1 MSVCCVERELGQL
14 RELGGLCEVEGEV
27 VKSGEQVGGE
37 TRWYGGA
44 VWWWWYLG
52 GKGVTGVVLVL
63 C

>member
-1 MSVCCVERELGQL
+1 M
-14 RELGGLCEVEGEV
+14 LCEVEGEL
-27 VKSGEQVGGE
+27 VKSGEQGGSE

-63 C
+63 G